1 MPEKKNVGLV
11 AFLLLASVLTAT
23 SVANLV
29 PHSTALESGPCTVTL
44 PATTNNS
51 TAVQTIGP
59 QNTTSTLSSGAVPIT
74 VTAAGSSV
82 YLNPYAINATLTVNG
97 TYTVN
102 VSGHNVYITWTPAGL
117 GLNFTQTSNTGDT
130 MTRTTTDSSTTLN
143 ATATSSTTLP
153 ACGTLSMTSA
163 NSSNR

>member
-1 MPEKKNVGLV
+1 MMPEKKNVGLV

-29 PHSTALESGPCTVTL
+29 PHSTALESGPCTVTF
-44 PATTNNS
+44 PATAYNS
-51 TAVQTIGP
+51 TSVQTIGP
-59 QNTTSTLSSGAVPIT
+59 QNTTSTLPSGAVPIT
-74 VTAAGSSV
+74 VTAAGNSV

-97 TYTVN
+97 TYAVN
-102 VSGHNVYITWTPAGL
+102 VSGHSVYITWTPGAL
-117 GLNFTQTSNTGDT
+117 GLNFTQSSNTGDT
-130 MTRTTTDSSTTLN
+130 MTTDSSTTLN